1 MVMDR
6 NGRGHRAKGLPQ
18 GYAGTYEPTA
28 DAAGNDV
35 MPPDA
40 SGLDPKRYGHKRD
53 VRLMN
58 WRLEHDPTSLW
69 LQDRL
74 KAVRPGVDRDG
85 NPYDYRDEPVLDPA
99 DEARMIDDAVYREDA
114 DGRPHYGRIM
124 RALASWYPNEA
135 ERFDMARRIAE
146 NRCDAL
152 RRNVIGD
159 PTRCYSARLVGYAL
173 TRPVRMEAILARPPY
188 NLSAHRMRVGK
199 RYMDRIGAYAREHG
213 GRLPDKRQRDRIWDE
228 NMGDF
233 IHEKIARGVQYGRGM
248 YYSDGSNARPEY
260 HGRPPRLDADGK
272 PFNAREDF
280 ERMLAAGRAELDR
293 TPGEF
298 DDVVNRMDAHDA
310 FASGGADAHAAWAE
324 ARRRGLD
331 VRLIEDALGVDASD
345 AAAWEA
351 EYQALSSG
359 AR

>member
-1 MVMDR
+1 
-6 NGRGHRAKGLPQ
+6 
-18 GYAGTYEPTA
+18 
-28 DAAGNDV
+28 
-35 MPPDA
+35 
-40 SGLDPKRYGHKRD
+40 
-53 VRLMN
+53 
-58 WRLEHDPTSLW
+58 
-69 LQDRL
+69 
-74 KAVRPGVDRDG
+74 
-85 NPYDYRDEPVLDPA
+85 
-99 DEARMIDDAVYREDA
+99 
-114 DGRPHYGRIM
+114 
-124 RALASWYPNEA
+124 
-135 ERFDMARRIAE
+135 
-146 NRCDAL
+146 
-152 RRNVIGD
+152 
-159 PTRCYSARLVGYAL
+159 
-173 TRPVRMEAILARPPY
+173 
-188 NLSAHRMRVGK
+188 
-199 RYMDRIGAYAREHG
+199 
-213 GRLPDKRQRDRIWDE
+213 
-228 NMGDF
+228 
-233 IHEKIARGVQYGRGM
+233 M

-351 EYQALSSG
+351 EYQTSSG